1 MASLAAGKMNR
12 KRWKLNGKLK
22 TFEEVIEHI
31 EGVAEQLLQR
41 RPELAGLRVVGI
53 NFRKDL

>member
-1 MASLAAGKMNR
+1 MNR